1 MSASLHTPV
10 ALSQGKRPRT
20 GSWMEM
26 KTSLDLEVTRTI
38 SAPAAIEIEMP
49 VVDPADSIK
58 RNRCD
63 NLETK
68 PSPQHT
74 VLKTQQR
81 QCIIKARV
89 IEVTVAKP

>member
-1 MSASLHTPV
+1 MSGNLHTPV
-10 ALSQGKRPRT
+10 ALSQGKRPPT

-26 KTSLDLEVTRTI
+26 KTGLDLEVIRKI
-38 SAPAAIEIEMP
+38 SAHATTEIETP

-58 RNRCD
+58 RNRCV

-74 VLKTQQR
+74 VLQTQQR
-81 QCIIKARV
+81 QCITKGRIV
-89 IEVTVAKP
+89 EVKVACP